1 MFVGSK
7 CPTFAMCLPGVV
19 LEVQKEYRNH
29 QGNKIRENDEVM
41 PQRIQLLASSN
52 RVAYTICASSNGS
65 PTPFVSLVS
74 LINNQ
79 LNL

>member
-1 MFVGSK
+1 MFVGAK

-41 PQRIQLLASSN
+41 PHRIQLLVSSE
-52 RVAYTICASSNGS
+52 RAVYTICASSNGS
-65 PTPFVSLVS
+65 KSRFVSLVS
-74 LINNQ
+74 LNNHQ

>member
-1 MFVGSK
+1 MYIGSK
-7 CPTFAMCLPGVV
+7 YPTFDTYLPVVV

-41 PQRIQLLASSN
+41 SQSIWLLANSK
-52 RVAYTICASSNGS
+52 RVDYTICSFSNDS
-65 PTPFVSLVS
+65 QTPCVSLLS
-74 LINNQ
+74 LNSNQ